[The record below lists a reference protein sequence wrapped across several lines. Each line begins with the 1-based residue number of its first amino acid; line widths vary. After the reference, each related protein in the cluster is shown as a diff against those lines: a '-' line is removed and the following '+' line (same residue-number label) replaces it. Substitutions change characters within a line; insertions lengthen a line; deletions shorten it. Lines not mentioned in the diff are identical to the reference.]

1 MIGERRDGRGETPTP
16 SKILVVEDEQI
27 VALELK
33 DRLTRMGHSVVGVVV
48 SGEEAIEHVR
58 RLQPD
63 MVLLDIKLQGEMDGI
78 EAAETIRSE
87 TNIPVVYLTA
97 FSDETTLQR
106 AKLTEPYG
114 YILKPFQER
123 ELHVIIEVSLYRH
136 RVARELR
143 ESEAFRSALLQS
155 VGDGVIATGPDGRV
169 KFLNPLAEA
178 LTGWKEKEAV
188 GRPLAEVFNA
198 VQLLERRSGTWKD
211 VTSKKLIAR
220 DGSEHPIEAELT
232 TISDVTNASLGSVWA
247 FRDIS
252 ERKHLQDRQRF
263 MTAASGEVSSSLDR
277 EMILTKLAPL
287 IAHNL
292 ADWCVIHLC
301 GEKGALHVAA
311 FAHREPEKNAW
322 AAQLVGGIVR
332 SKDNSI
338 EIQNVARSG
347 SSVLEVNVTSGTWI
361 AAALGIRSAPELVAG
376 SAIIVPLTARG
387 QTLGTL
393 SLVSEYRDQPFTEFD
408 LTFAEELGRRIASGI
423 DNAQLYSG
431 AQRAICMR
439 EDVLAIVSHDLKNPL
454 SSISMNADQLL
465 HSPEKNSPQRVM
477 KNAQAIRRNAQRMN
491 CLIGDLL
498 DVASIDGGRLSLELK
513 PNRVRGLVAETLSMF
528 EAQAS
533 ARSIRLLS
541 TSLPD
546 VDLLCDRERVLQVL
560 SNLIGNAL
568 KFSSEGRSIALQGE
582 VRGRVVQFSVS
593 DEAAGI
599 TPDQVEH
606 IFERYW
612 QAPEALRKGSGLGLY
627 IAKGIVEA
635 HGGRIWVDSTPGVG
649 STFYFTIPLAERAE
663 EPSPAP

>member
-1 MIGERRDGRGETPTP
+1 
-16 SKILVVEDEQI
+16 VVEDEQI

-33 DRLTRMGHSVVGVVV
+33 DRLTRIGHSVVGVVA

-63 MVLLDIKLQGEMDGI
+63 LVLMDIKLQGEMDGI

-87 TNIPVVYLTA
+87 TDIPVVYLTA
-97 FSDETTLQR
+97 FADETTLQR

-136 RVARELR
+136 RIARELR
-143 ESEAFRSALLQS
+143 ESEAFRSALLQC
-155 VGDGVIATGPDGRV
+155 VGDGVVATGPDGRV

-188 GRPLAEVFNA
+188 GRPLDEVFNA
-198 VQLLERRSGTWKD
+198 VQIPERRSGTWKD
-211 VTSKKLIAR
+211 VTSRKLIAR

-232 TISDVTNASLGSVWA
+232 TISDVTNASIGTVWA

-263 MTAASGEVSSSLDR
+263 MMVASGEVSSSLDR
-277 EMILTKLAPL
+277 EMILAKLAPL

-301 GEKGALHVAA
+301 GENGALHVAA

-338 EIQNVARSG
+338 EIQNVVRSR
-347 SSVLEVNVTSGTWI
+347 SSVLEVNVANGTWI
-361 AAALGIRSAPELVAG
+361 ATALGIRPAPAAPELVAS
-376 SAIIVPLTARG
+376 SAIIVPLTTRG

-393 SLVSEYRDQPFTEFD
+393 SLVLERRGQPFTEFD
-408 LTFAEELGRRIASGI
+408 LAFAEELGRHIASGI
-423 DNAQLYSG
+423 DNAQLYSD
-431 AQRAICMR
+431 AQRAIRMR
-439 EDVLAIVSHDLKNPL
+439 EDVLAIVSHDLRNPL

-465 HSPEKNSPQRVM
+465 HSPEKITPQRVT
-477 KNAQAIRRNAQRMN
+477 KNAQTIQRNAERMN
-491 CLIGDLL
+491 RLIGDLL

-513 PNRVRGLVAETLSMF
+513 PNSVRLLVAEALSML

-533 ARSIRLLS
+533 ERSIRLLS

-599 TPDQVEH
+599 TPDQVER

-635 HGGRIWVDSTPGVG
+635 HGGRIWADSTPDVG
-649 STFYFTIPLAERAE
+649 STFYFTIPLAECTEARA
-663 EPSPAP
+663 PAP